1 MRARDGFC
9 TPGDG
14 MAALYLGMRA
24 DAPRRAGWTRPT
36 RFGMIAPIRPKG
48 SPVITALTP
57 PAPSLRSFPA
67 DPMLAEL
74 LDLSDDTIFVR
85 GAHGAITYWNGGAAR
100 VYGWDAAEMAEKDA
114 YARLGTRFSQP
125 REAVETE
132 LERTGR
138 WSGMIYRTTRDGREL
153 VLSARWAARRD
164 SSGEIAA
171 IIETARDLTV
181 GTIATEELRR
191 SEYRYRNMFQA
202 MAVSFWE
209 LDFSDAKALLRGWLG
224 VAEPAAA
231 DAARHFA
238 AYPDAVRQ
246 MMAVTRIVDV
256 NDITLPLF
264 GAASREA
271 LGHTI
276 ERFWPRSSDPVFAA
290 MVTTALSG
298 AANFEAETRL
308 ARVDGQEIDVLFTC
322 GFPPERGNVLVGIT
336 DISGRVRAQEEV
348 RRVRDEL
355 AHAARIAT
363 LGELAASIAHEVN
376 QPLAAI
382 VNFGE
387 AAKRWLNRPEPDMDE
402 AQVAIAQMIADSRR
416 ASEII
421 GRIRAMATKSVPR
434 PTLFHPCEAVKE
446 AVQLVRHDM
455 QAQGVAL
462 SIDEVEAVPK
472 VHADRIQIQQ
482 VAVNLIVNAVQAMA
496 QMPEDRRALAIS
508 TRRLADG
515 MVRIEVRDSGPGI
528 DAAVADRLFTAFSS
542 TKPAGM
548 GMGLSISRSIVEAH
562 GGTISGESNRDGPGS
577 TFAFTLP
584 IAAGEAD
591 AAMPCPNG
599 VG

>member
-1 MRARDGFC
+1 M
-9 TPGDG
+9 
-14 MAALYLGMRA
+14 
-24 DAPRRAGWTRPT
+24 AGWTPFA
-36 RFGMIAPIRPKG
+36 RFETIARLSKEAFA
-48 SPVITALTP
+48 VATVLTP
-57 PAPSLRSFPA
+57 PARTAPDPA
-67 DPMLAEL
+67 LGEL

-85 GAHGAITYWNGGAAR
+85 DAGGAITYWNGGAAR
-100 VYGWDAAEMAEKDA
+100 VYGWDAAEMAEEGA
-114 YARLGTRFSQP
+114 YARLETRFSQP

-132 LERTGR
+132 LDRAGR

-164 SSGEIAA
+164 ASGQIVD

-209 LDFSDAKALLRGWLG
+209 LDFSDAKTLLKRWF
-224 VAEPAAA
+224 AERQEPI
-231 DAARHFA
+231 DLPRFFA
-238 AYPDAVRQ
+238 GNPDAVRQ

-256 NDITLPLF
+256 NDTTLPLF
-264 GAASREA
+264 GAASRDA
-271 LGHTI
+271 LGSTI
-276 ERFWPRSSDPVFAA
+276 ERFWPRSSDPVFASL
-290 MVTTALSG
+290 VTAALSG

-308 ARVDGQEIDVLFTC
+308 AAVDGREIDVLFTC
-322 GFPPERGNVLVGIT
+322 SFPPECMGRGNVLVGIA
-336 DISGRVRAQEEV
+336 DISGRVAAQEEL
-348 RRVRDEL
+348 RRVQDEL

-387 AAKRWLNRPEPDMDE
+387 AAKRWLNRPAPDMGE
-402 AQVAIAQMIADSRR
+402 AQAAIAQMIADSRR

-421 GRIRAMATKSVPR
+421 GRIRAMATKSVPN

-455 QAQGVAL
+455 QAHGVAL
-462 SIDEVEAVPK
+462 SVSDVEAVPR

-496 QMPEDRRALAIS
+496 QMPEDRRALAIR
-508 TRRLADG
+508 TRRLPGD

-528 DAAVADRLFTAFSS
+528 DPAVADRLFTAFSS

-562 GGTISGESNRDGPGS
+562 GGAISGECNGDGPGS

-584 IAAGEAD
+584 IAPGEAD
-591 AAMPCPNG
+591 APLLCPNA
-599 VG
+599 VA